1 MCARWDLSIHFI
13 VNPKD
18 EDMKTSKLLP
28 TFSPVLRLMAFTVL
42 LAIGATAAQTAGA
55 QPHGMRGGEHRAGH
69 DHGGHGMGHHMGHGM
84 GMGSPR
90 MMGRL
95 LDTVNASA
103 EQRAQIKQIT
113 EAAQAD
119 MKAQRDGGR
128 QLREDGAALFAQPT
142 VDARAAEA
150 LRQQMLAR
158 HDQAS
163 KRQLQ
168 MMLDISRVLTPEQ
181 RKTLADKLAQRRSM
195 MERHRAE
202 RSAAEPKPAR

>member
-1 MCARWDLSIHFI
+1 
-13 VNPKD
+13 
-18 EDMKTSKLLP
+18 MKTSRLLP
-28 TFSPVLRLMAFTVL
+28 TPSSALRLMALAVL
-42 LAIGATAAQTAGA
+42 LAIGATAAQTASA
-55 QPHGMRGGEHRAGH
+55 EPQGMHGGEYRAGH
-69 DHGGHGMGHHMGHGM
+69 ADGDMGHGRGMGMGMGTGM

-90 MMGRL
+90 TMDRL
-95 LDTVNASA
+95 LDAVNASA
-103 EQRAQIKQIT
+103 EQRTQIKQIT
-113 EAAQAD
+113 DAARAD
-119 MKAQRDGGR
+119 MKAQHATGR
-128 QLREDGAALFAQPT
+128 QLRGDSAALFAQPT

-181 RKTLADKLAQRRSM
+181 RRTLADKMAQRRSM

>member
-1 MCARWDLSIHFI
+1 
-13 VNPKD
+13 
-18 EDMKTSKLLP
+18 MKTSKQLLTAAP
-28 TFSPVLRLMAFTVL
+28 LRVMALTVL
-42 LAIGATAAQTAGA
+42 MAIGATAAQTAGA
-55 QPHGMRGGEHRAGH
+55 QPQEMRAGAEHRHGHRGGH
-69 DHGGHGMGHHMGHGM
+69 DMGT

-90 MMGRL
+90 MMSRM
-95 LDTVNASA
+95 LDAVNASP

-113 EAAQAD
+113 DAARAD
-119 MKAQRDGGR
+119 MKAQRDSGR
-128 QLREDGAALFAQPT
+128 QLHADAAALFAQPT

-181 RKTLADKLAQRRSM
+181 RKTLADKLAQRRAM

>member
-1 MCARWDLSIHFI
+1 
-13 VNPKD
+13 
-18 EDMKTSKLLP
+18 MKTFRLRPAS
-28 TFSPVLRLMAFTVL
+28 SSALRLMALAVL
-42 LAIGATAAQTAGA
+42 LAIGATAAQTASA
-55 QPHGMRGGEHRAGH
+55 EPQGMHGGEYRAGH
-69 DHGGHGMGHHMGHGM
+69 ADGDVGHGM

-90 MMGRL
+90 TMERL
-95 LDTVNASA
+95 LDAVNASA
-103 EQRAQIKQIT
+103 EQRTQIKQIT
-113 EAAQAD
+113 DAARAD
-119 MKAQRDGGR
+119 MKAQHAMGR
-128 QLREDGAALFAQPT
+128 QLRGDSAALFAQPT

-181 RKTLADKLAQRRSM
+181 RRTLAEKMAQRRSM

>member
-1 MCARWDLSIHFI
+1 
-13 VNPKD
+13 
-18 EDMKTSKLLP
+18 MKTSTLSLHTAP
-28 TFSPVLRLMAFTVL
+28 LRMMALTVL
-42 LAIGATAAQTAGA
+42 LAIGATAAQTASA
-55 QPHGMRGGEHRAGH
+55 QPHETRAGAEHRHGQRGGEH
-69 DHGGHGMGHHMGHGM
+69 MGY

-90 MMGRL
+90 MMGRM
-95 LDTVNASA
+95 LDAVNATP

-113 EAAQAD
+113 EAARAD
-119 MKAQRDGGR
+119 MHAQHDSGR
-128 QLREDGAALFAQPT
+128 QLHADAAALFTQPT

-181 RKTLADKLAQRRSM
+181 RKTLADKMAQRRTM

-202 RSAAEPKPAR
+202 RSAAEAKPAR

>member
-1 MCARWDLSIHFI
+1 
-13 VNPKD
+13 
-18 EDMKTSKLLP
+18 MKTAKLMP
-28 TFSPVLRLMAFTVL
+28 TPAAALRLMALTVL
-42 LAIGATAAQTAGA
+42 LAIGATAAQTASA
-55 QPHGMRGGEHRAGH
+55 QPHGMHGGEHR
-69 DHGGHGMGHHMGHGM
+69 MGHGGGDM
-84 GMGSPR
+84 AMGSPR
-90 MMGRL
+90 MMTRM
-95 LDTVNASA
+95 LDAVQASA

-113 EAAQAD
+113 DAARAD
-119 MKAQRDGGR
+119 MKAQHASGS
-128 QLREDGAALFAQPT
+128 QLRADAAALFAQPT

-181 RKTLADKLAQRRSM
+181 RKTLADKFAQRRTM

>member
-1 MCARWDLSIHFI
+1 
-13 VNPKD
+13 
-18 EDMKTSKLLP
+18 MKTLKLLP
-28 TFSPVLRLMAFTVL
+28 TAALRLMAFTVL
-42 LAIGATAAQTAGA
+42 LAIGATAAHTVSA

-69 DHGGHGMGHHMGHGM
+69 GGDDM

-90 MMGRL
+90 MMNRM
-95 LDTVNASA
+95 LDVVQASA

-113 EAAQAD
+113 EAARAD
-119 MKAQRDGGR
+119 MKAQHDSGR
-128 QLREDGAALFAQPT
+128 QLRDEGVALFTQPT

-181 RKTLADKLAQRRSM
+181 RKTLAEKFAQRRSM